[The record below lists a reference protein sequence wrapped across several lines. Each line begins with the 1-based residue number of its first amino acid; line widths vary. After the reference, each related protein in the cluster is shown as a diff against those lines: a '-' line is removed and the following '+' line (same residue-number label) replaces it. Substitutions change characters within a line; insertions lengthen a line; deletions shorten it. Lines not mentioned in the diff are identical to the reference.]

1 MLIADWLGASHWSKP
16 SPRKLPGVTGLAA
29 YAGVLGRI
37 VARVATSAAVSDA
50 ASQERVRVRGLRNV
64 IRGSIYISRNV
75 GKLRHPNPVS
85 HTSNTAIL

>member
-1 MLIADWLGASHWSKP
+1 MPAARKGDFLIQVLIADWLGASHWSKP

-64 IRGSIYISRNV
+64 IRGSI
-75 GKLRHPNPVS
+75 
-85 HTSNTAIL
+85 